1 MHNSILNQTVSPQTI
16 AIIGGGLS
24 GSLVAAN
31 LLRNATIP
39 ISIKLIERH
48 DEIGKG
54 VAYGTRVNCHLLNVP
69 AGKMSAF
76 PDESDHFLKWLHA
89 NGHTQVTASTFVPR
103 TVYGS
108 YIQSILQ
115 EAQAKAQAGVEFERI
130 VGEAIYI
137 DTTTYT
143 VRVYLNNGRRLQ
155 VQKAVLAL
163 GNFPASLPEPIA
175 ALGKSNP
182 YVKDAWAEDAISR
195 VRLAPRANANLA
207 PDDSILLVGSGL
219 TMVDAVVALHQQG
232 FKGQIHA
239 VSRHG
244 LKPCRHKQTTP
255 YSAFLNLETA
265 PKTARGLFH
274 LVRQEIKVAMD
285 RGQDWRAV
293 IDALRPVTQELWQ
306 ALAFKEQKRFLRHVK
321 AYWEV
326 HRHRIAEEIA
336 EVLDTAVQ
344 SGQLRYY
351 GGRIQTC
358 QEFEKGVNVT
368 IRERGTNT
376 DIVLQVNRI
385 VNCTGSNCNYRR
397 LQHPLLSSLQE
408 QRLFR
413 SNTLS
418 IGIDTAANGAL
429 IDADG
434 KVSELLYTLGT
445 PRKGN
450 LWETTAVPEIRV
462 QAVSLAQELLKSLNF
477 QPYAAIE
484 VSKLPK
490 PVMLFRQ
497 LFDKESSTY
506 TYLIADPETKEA
518 ILVDPV
524 LEQVE
529 RDLQVLQEL
538 GLTLR
543 YCLET
548 HIHADHITG
557 ADKLRELTGCLSVV
571 PEKAATLGADDYTID
586 GAIMELGSVRI
597 QAIATPGH
605 TDSHMAYLV
614 NGTHLLSGDALFIR
628 GCGRTDFQNGDAGLL
643 YDVVTQ
649 KLFALPEETLV
660 YPGHDYQGRTV
671 STIGEEKSWNPRFA
685 GRSRNQF
692 IELMNNLN
700 LPYPKKMLAAVPANQ
715 FCGKVSMWNYQI

>member
-1 MHNSILNQTVSPQTI
+1 MYNSILNQTVFPQTI

-31 LLRNATIP
+31 LLRSATIP
-39 ISIKLIERH
+39 ISIKLIERNC
-48 DEIGKG
+48 EIGKG
-54 VAYGTRVNCHLLNVP
+54 VAYGTPVDCHLLNVP

-76 PDESDHFLKWLHA
+76 PDESDHFLKWLYA
-89 NGHTQVTASTFVPR
+89 NGYKQVTASTFVPR
-103 TVYGS
+103 TVYGN
-108 YIQSILQ
+108 YIQAILQ
-115 EAQAKAQAGVEFERI
+115 EAQANAQAGVEFERI
-130 VGEAIYI
+130 VGEAISI
-137 DTTTYT
+137 ETTTYS

-175 ALGKSNP
+175 ALGNPNP
-182 YVKDAWAEDAISR
+182 YVKDAWAEDAI
-195 VRLAPRANANLA
+195 ANLT
-207 PDDSILLVGSGL
+207 PFDSILLVGTGL

-232 FKGQIHA
+232 FQGQIHA

-244 LKPCRHKQTTP
+244 LMPCRHKPTTP
-255 YSAFLNLETA
+255 YPAFLNLETA

-274 LVRQEIKVAMD
+274 LVRQEVKVAIAT
-285 RGQDWRAV
+285 GQDWRAV
-293 IDALRPVTQELWQ
+293 IDALRPVTPELWQ
-306 ALAFKEQKRFLRHVK
+306 ALPFKEQKRFLRHVK

-344 SGQLRYY
+344 LGQLRHY

-368 IRERGTNT
+368 IKERETRA
-376 DIVLQVNRI
+376 DIVLQVSRI

-462 QAVSLAQELLKSLNF
+462 QAVSLAQELLKSLNSR
-477 QPYAAIE
+477 PYAAIE

-518 ILVDPV
+518 ILVDSV

-529 RDLQVLQEL
+529 RDLQVLREL

-557 ADKLRELTGCLSVV
+557 ADKLRELTGCLSIV
-571 PEKAATLGADDYTID
+571 PEKAATIGADDYTID
-586 GAIMELGSVRI
+586 GAIMELGRVRI

-649 KLFALPEETLV
+649 KLFALPEDTLV

-671 STIGEEKSWNPRFA
+671 STIGEEKSWNPRFV

-715 FCGKVSMWNYQI
+715 FCGKVSMWDYQI